1 MLDTAGYAADL
12 ANPGPLT
19 FFAPTNAAFDSI
31 DEATLDRLTS
41 DPAAANEL
49 LRNLAVEGAIPS
61 DELVTGTL
69 PVVRRLPR
77 WRSSPNRDE
86 ITVQGAPI
94 VEPDIRGSNGIAHGV
109 GAVPEPG

>member
-12 ANPGPLT
+12 AHPGPLT
-19 FFAPTNAAFDSI
+19 FFAPTNAAFDAI

-69 PVVRRLPR
+69 PSFGGFPVEIVVEPE
-77 WRSSPNRDE
+77 E

-94 VEPDIRGSNGIAHGV
+94 VAPDIRGSNGIAHGV
-109 GAVPEPG
+109 GVVPEPG